1 VGELLYVSK
10 QIWSDAVNVR
20 EMMVFLLL
28 AYLVL
33 VFILVAALR
42 WTERAIRVPGV
53 GQAGAH

>member
-1 VGELLYVSK
+1 
-10 QIWSDAVNVR
+10 
-20 EMMVFLLL
+20 MMVFLLL